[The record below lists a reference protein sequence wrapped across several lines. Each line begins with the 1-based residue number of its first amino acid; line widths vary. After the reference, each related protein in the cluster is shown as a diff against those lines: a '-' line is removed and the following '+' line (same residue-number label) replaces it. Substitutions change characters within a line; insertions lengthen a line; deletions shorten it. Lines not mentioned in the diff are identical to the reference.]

1 MKAPTRPTELF
12 TVLPP
17 AVAYAELAT
26 RLVPLAQAEDVA
38 TEAALGRVAA
48 EAIVARE
55 TLPAF
60 PRSTMDGYAVRAA
73 DTYGASDGAPAY
85 LRLIGEVLMGTI
97 AREPVEAGTAIRVHT
112 GAMLPPGADGVA
124 IVEDTNL
131 RGDELEVMRAVAP
144 GDSVVAVGEDVRSGE
159 RLFEP
164 GHRFRAQDLG
174 ALHALGMTR
183 VSVRRKPVVAV
194 LSSGDEVVAPDR
206 TPPLGA
212 VRDVNGVTI
221 ASTIERA
228 GGASFPYG
236 IVPDDEKLLERAAR
250 RALEGAD
257 MLVLSAGSSVS
268 ARDLTARAIA
278 RLGAPGILVHGIAI
292 KPGKPTILALCD
304 GKPVIGL
311 PGNPVSALVVAWRI
325 VRPIVGVLL
334 GMPVSDDGL
343 GDERVVEA
351 RLTANVASRPG
362 REDYVPAKLRR
373 AADGVMEAT
382 PIFGKST
389 LIFTLVHSDGLIEIP
404 LDRAGVTAGSL
415 VRVLVP

>member
-1 MKAPTRPTELF
+1 MQPVQK
-12 TVLPP
+12 TVL
-17 AVAYAELAT
+17 
-26 RLVPLAQAEDVA
+26 
-38 TEAALGRVAA
+38 
-48 EAIVARE
+48 
-55 TLPAF
+55 
-60 PRSTMDGYAVRAA
+60 SA
-73 DTYGASDGAPAY
+73 DTI
-85 LRLIGEVLMGTI
+85 LR
-97 AREPVEAGTAIRVHT
+97 AWR
-112 GAMLPPGADGVA
+112 
-124 IVEDTNL
+124 
-131 RGDELEVMRAVAP
+131 DEE
-144 GDSVVAVGEDVRSGE
+144 
-159 RLFEP
+159 
-164 GHRFRAQDLG
+164 
-174 ALHALGMTR
+174 
-183 VSVRRKPVVAV
+183 
-194 LSSGDEVVAPDR
+194 
-206 TPPLGA
+206 
-212 VRDVNGVTI
+212 
-221 ASTIERA
+221 
-228 GGASFPYG
+228 
-236 IVPDDEKLLERAAR
+236 LLERAAC

-268 ARDLTARAIA
+268 ARDVTARAIA